1 MKKALIA
8 GVTGQDGAYLAEFL
22 LSKGYRVYGLKRRSS
37 SFNTGRVDHLYKDPH
52 EQDVNFFLEY
62 GDLTDATNLI
72 RIIQEV
78 QPDEIYN
85 LGAQS
90 HVKVSFE
97 TPEYTA
103 NTDALG
109 SLRLL
114 EAIRI
119 LGLQDRVRFYQAS
132 TSELFGNSA
141 ERPQRETTPFA
152 PRSPYAAAKLYAYW
166 VTVNYREAY
175 HMFAANGILFNH
187 ESPVRG
193 ETFVT
198 RKITRAA

>member
-1 MKKALIA
+1 MKRALIT
-8 GVTGQDGAYLAEFL
+8 GITGQDGAYLAEL
-22 LSKGYRVYGLKRRSS
+22 LLDKGYEIHGIKRRSS
-37 SFNTGRVDHLYKDPH
+37 LFNTQRVDHLYQDPQDKDIR
-52 EQDVNFFLEY
+52 FRLYY

-72 RIIQEV
+72 RIIQKI

-114 EAIRI
+114 EAIRMLPEI
-119 LGLQDRVRFYQAS
+119 NAALEGLKARVI
-132 TSELFGNSA
+132 
-141 ERPQRETTPFA
+141 ETGGH
-152 PRSPYAAAKLYAYW
+152 L
-166 VTVNYREAY
+166 
-175 HMFAANGILFNH
+175 
-187 ESPVRG
+187 
-193 ETFVT
+193 
-198 RKITRAA
+198 